1 MKVLMIQVDVTDLSE
16 EDIEKLQEQMLEPI
30 PHIGGGGGET
40 EDDDDYTQAELIA
53 VRIADVDEETG
64 EVLGDEDPDDPTNL
78 H

>member
-1 MKVLMIQVDVTDLSE
+1 MKVLLIQVDVTDLSE

-30 PHIGGGGGET
+30 PHIGGGET
-40 EDDDDYTQAELIA
+40 EDDDDYTQAELLS

-64 EVLGDEDPDDPTNL
+64 EVLEITDDLDDPTNI

>member
-30 PHIGGGGGET
+30 PHIGGGGET

>member
-1 MKVLMIQVDVTDLSE
+1 MIQVDVTDLTE

-30 PHIGGGGGET
+30 PHIGGGET

-64 EVLGDEDPDDPTNL
+64 EVLDDEDDEDKEDPIT